1 MTTDPPTDH
10 TAWSDDE
17 DRYLLG
23 LERVVELDGPGA
35 LDWAADLR
43 SFSPDFERFVVETA
57 YGNVWSRP
65 GLSARDREI
74 ATIAALIAMGNARPE
89 LVSHMVMGRRIG
101 ITRDE
106 VIEIIFQMAV
116 YAGFP
121 VAIEA
126 LAAAREAFDGPDAG
140 PARDDGPT
148 APPTH

>member
-1 MTTDPPTDH
+1 MTTDQGN
-10 TAWSDDE
+10 DDIIQGDGE
-17 DRYLLG
+17 DRYRVG
-23 LERVVELDGPGA
+23 LERVVELDGPTA

-43 SFSPDFERFVVETA
+43 SFSADFERFVVETA

-89 LVSHMVMGRRIG
+89 LVSHMVMGQRIG

-126 LAAAREAFDGPDAG
+126 LAAAREAFGDREP
-140 PARDDGPT
+140 
-148 APPTH
+148 